1 MSQAEALLSSCP
13 ACWNNFANLWCTISC
28 SPDQSL
34 FADVA
39 DSYMDPE
46 TNLIAV
52 KEVFT
57 YLLAFS
63 KSSTGAFL
71 FHRGLQRDTV

>member
-1 MSQAEALLSSCP
+1 MSQAEGLLGGCP
-13 ACWNNFANLWCTISC
+13 ACWNNFANLFCTISC

-39 DSYMDPE
+39 KTNVDPE
-46 TNLIAV
+46 TNLTAV

-57 YLLAFS
+57 YFLTSS
-63 KSSTGAFL
+63 KSSSGTFL
-71 FHRGLQRDTV
+71 FHRRLQEHTV